1 MVVRGT
7 RVGMTSSTAIFRYC
21 VDMKQLVMA
30 LLLVAL
36 GIYAAWQNRIE
47 LLVWAAPRVRA
58 IVDPIPPNVPTN
70 WLRGPVKAS
79 QAPEQ
84 RPPNIIL
91 ILADDLGFNDVSLYN
106 GGAGDGSVQT
116 PNIDGIAR
124 RGVTF
129 SNGYAANAVCA
140 PSRAAIMTGRYST
153 RFGFEFTPF
162 FKMGAT
168 IFQWM
173 QDIEQPALPAYI
185 DHHRLADLPEIQA
198 LGMPPEEVTI
208 AEVLREAGY
217 YTAHIGK
224 WHLGATG
231 GMRPENQGFDDS
243 LYMRGML
250 YLPENHPEVV
260 NAKREEEGIERM
272 VWANAVYSAQ
282 FNGGEPFQ
290 PDGYLT
296 DYYTR
301 EAVKVIEANRHRPF
315 FLYLAHWGVHNPL
328 QALRADYDAYSH
340 IENHALRVYSGM
352 IRSLDRSV
360 ERVLEALETNGLMEN
375 TLVIFTSDNGGAG
388 YIGLPDVNKPYR
400 GWKLTHFEGGT
411 HVPFIAQW
419 PARIAAGAQ
428 MTEPVHHVDL
438 FHTIA
443 GAAGAKLPVGVRLD
457 GVNLLPYV
465 QGEQTGAP
473 HETLFWRQ
481 GHHQSVLHD
490 GWKLI
495 RADRPNRRWLF
506 NLAEDPTEQ
515 VDLARRF
522 PQRVGELEAL
532 LAAHNAQQARPLWPS
547 VIDGPQLIDKTGAE
561 PYKPGDEYIYWPN

>member
-1 MVVRGT
+1 
-7 RVGMTSSTAIFRYC
+7 
-21 VDMKQLVMA
+21 MKKLVIA
-30 LLLVAL
+30 LVLVAL
-36 GIYAAWQNRIE
+36 GVYALWQNRIE
-47 LLVWAAPRVRA
+47 LLVWAAPKVRA

-70 WLRGPVKAS
+70 WLRGPTEAS

-91 ILADDLGFNDVSLYN
+91 ILADDMGFNDLSLYN
-106 GGAGDGSVQT
+106 GGAADGSVLT

-129 SNGYAANAVCA
+129 TNGYAANAVCA
-140 PSRAAIMTGRYST
+140 PSRAAIMTGRYAT

-173 QDIEQPALPAYI
+173 QDIEQPVLPSYI
-185 DHHRLADLPEIQA
+185 DQERLAELPEMRA
-198 LGMPPEEVTI
+198 LGMPPGEITI

-224 WHLGATG
+224 WHLGARG
-231 GMRPENQGFDDS
+231 NMRPENQGFDDS

-250 YLPENHPEVV
+250 YLPEDHPDVV
-260 NAKREEEGIERM
+260 NAKREEQGIERV

-296 DYYTR
+296 DYYTN

-315 FLYLAHWGVHNPL
+315 FLYLAHWGIHNPL
-328 QALRADYDAYSH
+328 QALRADYDAFPH
-340 IENHALRVYSGM
+340 IDDHALRVYSGM

-360 ERVLEALETNGLMEN
+360 EHILAALEANGLTGN

-411 HVPFIAQW
+411 HVPFMAQW
-419 PARIAAGAQ
+419 PARIAPGAR
-428 MTEPVHHVDL
+428 MTEPVHHIDL

-443 GAAGAKLPVGVRLD
+443 AAAGAELPAGVRLD
-457 GVNLLPYV
+457 GVDLLPYV
-465 QGEQTGAP
+465 QGEVSGAP

-495 RADRPNRRWLF
+495 RADRPDKRWLF
-506 NLAEDPTEQ
+506 NLTEDPTEKTN
-515 VDLARRF
+515 LAERF
-522 PQRVGELEAL
+522 PERVDELEAL
-532 LAAHNAQQARPLWPS
+532 LAAHNAEQAEPLWPN

-561 PYKPGDEYIYWPN
+561 PYVAGDEYIYWPN